1 MANSVKTKKLFLV
14 FLRPRNLHFTTA
26 RNGKKE
32 ASTFRKPGWETM
44 TMNGNAAKGVFV
56 VTGTLNQSARF
67 FIPDYSP

>member
-32 ASTFRKPGWETM
+32 ASTFRKPGWETLE
-44 TMNGNAAKGVFV
+44 AKPEFRKLLL
-56 VTGTLNQSARF
+56 GTVGQFYHHDER
-67 FIPDYSP
+67 